1 MRVLEEFVLPIAD
14 GGDGFGFFGD
24 VLRALIRMGEIS
36 PAIREALLA
45 VRQSERRLSTDGG
58 YPMILQDAELRG
70 LIEGAIACA
79 DAGPRETP

>member
-24 VLRALIRMGEIS
+24 ARRALIRMGEIS

-70 LIEGAIACA
+70 LIEEAIACA
-79 DAGPRETP
+79 DAGPGETH